1 MVTASPET
9 VTPVSQID
17 SFGRQQ
23 LDRTWLSCRQRAC
36 QWRVVEGEGNR
47 AGACH
52 GGGSTERP
60 AGVGAGAGP
69 GEGAGVGAG
78 RGAPATG
85 AGELLLPPPPPQPAT
100 ASDNNAATSVR
111 FVVM

>member
-1 MVTASPET
+1 VLASGASLRVKAIGLVRATAAAPAT
-9 VTPVSQID
+9 
-17 SFGRQQ
+17 G
-23 LDRTWLSCRQRAC
+23 
-36 QWRVVEGEGNR
+36 VVET
-47 AGACH
+47 
-52 GGGSTERP
+52 TERP